1 MPTPTVRRVAAPSP
15 NRPSSKVTGRS
26 QEGSQE
32 RHQTPQRQAFL
43 SAVRSLESVE
53 SPSAMQIVT
62 QVLSQTLPEAQPRA
76 RTQAKEQD
84 AQLEWKALQR
94 AFEFRRG
101 LLKDAIT
108 TTQVAQLLGI
118 SRQAV
123 GERERKGQLLGAM
136 ESGQLR
142 FPLWQFDPAG
152 SGGVVEGLPLVLRA
166 LDEDGALPPLAKMSW
181 LRKANASVGGA
192 TPLEAL
198 RGGRL
203 AETLSAARGA
213 IAS

>member
-1 MPTPTVRRVAAPSP
+1 MPTTALRRPAAPSP
-15 NRPSSKVTGRS
+15 NPRSKVTPRD
-26 QEGSQE
+26 
-32 RHQTPQRQAFL
+32 QTPQRQAFL

-53 SPSAMQIVT
+53 SPGAMQVVT
-62 QVLSQTLPEAQPRA
+62 QVVSQALTRA
-76 RTQAKEQD
+76 RTKAKEQD

-94 AFEFRRG
+94 AFEFRRA

-108 TTQVAQLLGI
+108 TTQVAQLLGV

-136 ESGQLR
+136 EGGQLR
-142 FPLWQFDPAG
+142 FPLWQFDPSG
-152 SGGVVEGLPLVLRA
+152 SGGVVEGLLLVLRA
-166 LDEDGALPPLAKMSW
+166 LDEGGALPPLAKMSW
-181 LRKANASVGGA
+181 LRKANASLGGL

-213 IAS
+213 MAS